1 MIFDQENIFFDATT
15 DLSESNVIANVG
27 GGDAANPL
35 FLVVVAVGA
44 ELAGATF
51 TLETCNDEEFS
62 DSTELGSFTT
72 PDEDA
77 TGAVIRAKVPYGAK
91 KFLRLTC
98 DTTSTEA
105 EVTAGL
111 VADVPNWDFSADE
124 EEEETTTE

>member
-44 ELAGATF
+44 GLPDTTF
-51 TLETCNDEEFS
+51 TLETSNDEEFS

-72 PDEDA
+72 PEEDDA
-77 TGAVIRAKVPYGAK
+77 GVVIRAKVPYGAK

-98 DTTSTEA
+98 SSTSVEST
-105 EVTAGL
+105 VTAGL
-111 VADVPNWDFSADE
+111 VEDVPNWDFSEDE
-124 EEEETTTE
+124 E